1 MAVAPQASLLTQIQ
15 GFAQLS
21 NSQKL
26 GFIIGVAAIIA
37 LVMGGWLWY
46 KTPTFQVLFSN
57 LSDRD
62 GGAVIGA
69 LQQLNVP
76 YKTEGTSTILVP
88 MDEVYQVR
96 LKLASQGLPKGS
108 VVGFELM
115 EGQKL
120 GVSQFVEQ
128 VNYQRALEGELTRSI
143 QSLAAVQG
151 ARVHLAIPRPSV
163 FLRDQQRPSASVLL
177 NLGGGRRLDP
187 SQVSGIVHLVSSSV
201 PDLPVQ
207 NVTVI
212 DQNGNLLGGPET
224 GFSKAGLDATQLDY
238 LHQVEASYAQRI
250 EGILAPILGAENVR
264 AQVTADLD
272 FSQTEQ
278 TAETYKPN
286 PTPQEAA
293 VRSLQSSDSGAGG
306 AGAAPAGVP
315 GALSN
320 QPPGAASAPITGG
333 AAAPGQAPGVGA
345 ASAAQGHKEQTV
357 NYELDKTIK
366 HTKLPVGSVKRLSA
380 AVVVNYRKA
389 TAKDGKVSV
398 APLSQPELAQVN
410 NLVKEAMGFNQPR
423 GDSVNVVNAAF
434 NLPAEEKAAE
444 AAFYESPWLKAAGLG
459 LLKFLAIAG
468 IIWVVVFMVLR
479 PILRELARAAPP
491 PPAPME
497 AGGGPAPTQAQIGYE
512 QNLAAA
518 REMAR
523 QNPSVVANVVREW
536 VGKEGE

>member
-1 MAVAPQASLLTQIQ
+1 MAVAPQASLLQQLQ
-15 GFAQLS
+15 GFAQLN

-26 GFIIGVAAIIA
+26 GLLIGISAVIA
-37 LVMGGWLWY
+37 LVMVGWLWY
-46 KTPTFQVLFSN
+46 KTPTYQVLFSN

-62 GGAVIGA
+62 GGAVISA
-69 LQQLNVP
+69 LQQMNEP

-88 MDEVYQVR
+88 IEDVYQVR

-187 SQVSGIVHLVSSSV
+187 SQVSGIIHLVASSV
-201 PDLPVQ
+201 PDLPLE

-224 GFSKAGLDATQLDY
+224 GFNKAGLDATQLDY
-238 LHQVEASYAQRI
+238 LHQVESSYARRI
-250 EGILAPILGAENVR
+250 ESILTPILGADNVR

-272 FSQTEQ
+272 FAQTEQ

-293 VRSLQSSDSGAGG
+293 VRSLQSSDTVG
-306 AGAAPAGVP
+306 AGAGPAGVP

-320 QPPGAASAPITGG
+320 QPPGAASAPISGG
-333 AAAPGQAPGVGA
+333 AAPGA
-345 ASAAQGHKEQTV
+345 AAGTAVSQGSKEQTI

-380 AVVVNYRKA
+380 AVVVNFRKV
-389 TAKDGKVSV
+389 TAKDGKVSLT
-398 APLSQPELAQVN
+398 PLAAPELTQVN
-410 NLVKEAMGFNQPR
+410 NLVKEAMGFDQKR

-434 NLPAEEKAAE
+434 NLPPPEKAEE
-444 AAFYESPWLKAAGLG
+444 AAFYESPWVKSAGLG
-459 LLKFLAIAG
+459 LLKFLGIAG

-479 PILRELARAAPP
+479 PLLRELARAAPP
-491 PPAPME
+491 PKAAVETGEMGEMPQM
-497 AGGGPAPTQAQIGYE
+497 QAGYE
-512 QNLAAA
+512 SQLAAA
-518 REMAR
+518 REIAR
-523 QNPSVVANVVREW
+523 QNPGVVANVVRDW

>member
-1 MAVAPQASLLTQIQ
+1 V
-15 GFAQLS
+15 
-21 NSQKL
+21 
-26 GFIIGVAAIIA
+26 IA
-37 LVMGGWLWY
+37 
-46 KTPTFQVLFSN
+46 
-57 LSDRD
+57 
-62 GGAVIGA
+62 A

-88 MDEVYQVR
+88 MDEVYQAR

-187 SQVSGIVHLVSSSV
+187 SQVSGIVHLVASSV

-212 DQNGNLLGGPET
+212 DQNGNLLGGSET
-224 GFSKAGLDATQLDY
+224 GLSKAGLDATQLDY
-238 LHQVEASYAQRI
+238 LHQVEASYARRI
-250 EGILAPILGAENVR
+250 ESILTPILGADNVR

-278 TAETYKPN
+278 TAESYKPN

-293 VRSLQSSDSGAGG
+293 VRSMQSSESGG
-306 AGAAPAGVP
+306 AAGTGPAGVP

-320 QPPGAASAPITGG
+320 QPPGAASAPISGGGGG
-333 AAAPGQAPGVGA
+333 AAPPGKAGA
-345 ASAAQGHKEQTV
+345 NEPASPQGPREQTI
-357 NYELDKTIK
+357 NYELDKTIR
-366 HTKLPVGSVKRLSA
+366 HTKLPVGSIKRLSA
-380 AVVVNYRKA
+380 AVVVNYRTT
-389 TAKDGKVSV
+389 TAKDGKVNV
-398 APLSQPELAQVN
+398 APLSQPELTQVN
-410 NLVKEAMGFNQPR
+410 NLVKEAMGFDQQR

-434 NLPAEEKAAE
+434 NLPAAEKAEA
-444 AAFYESPWLKAAGLG
+444 AAFYENPWLRTAGIG

-491 PPAPME
+491 PLPMPE
-497 AGGGPAPTQAQIGYE
+497 EGGVAMAGGPTEARVGYE

>member
-1 MAVAPQASLLTQIQ
+1 MALATQPSLLTQIQ
-15 GFAQLS
+15 GFGQLS

-26 GFIIGVAAIIA
+26 GLIIGIAAVIA
-37 LVMGGWLWY
+37 LVMGGVLWY
-46 KTPTFQVLFSN
+46 RTPTYQVLFSN

-62 GGAVIGA
+62 GGAVIAA
-69 LQQLNVP
+69 LQQMNVP
-76 YKTEGTSTILVP
+76 YKTEGVSTILVP
-88 MDEVYQVR
+88 MESVYEAR

-143 QSLAAVQG
+143 QSLSAVAG

-163 FLRDQQRPSASVLL
+163 FLRDQQKPSASVLL

-187 SQVSGIVHLVSSSV
+187 AQVSGIVHLVSSSV

-207 NVTVI
+207 NVTVV
-212 DQNGNLLGGPET
+212 DQNGNLLSGPDT
-224 GFSKAGLDATQLDY
+224 SFKKAGLDPTQLDY
-238 LHQVEASYAQRI
+238 LHQVEASYAKRI
-250 EGILAPILGAENVR
+250 EGILAPILGPENVR

-272 FSQTEQ
+272 FAQSEQ

-286 PTPQEAA
+286 PAPQEAA
-293 VRSLQSSDSGAGG
+293 IRSLQSSESAG
-306 AGAAPAGVP
+306 AGAGPAGVP

-320 QPPGAASAPITGG
+320 QPPGAASAPIAAPAAPAQPAG
-333 AAAPGQAPGVGA
+333 AAVTAG
-345 ASAAQGHKEQTV
+345 QGHKEQTV
-357 NYELDKTIK
+357 NYELDKTIR
-366 HTKLPVGSVKRLSA
+366 HTKLPVGTVKRLSA
-380 AVVVNYRKA
+380 AVVVNYRRA
-389 TAKDGKVSV
+389 TAQDGKVSV
-398 APLSQPELAQVN
+398 TPLSQPELAQIN
-410 NLVKEAMGFNQPR
+410 NLVKEAMGFNQQR

-434 NLPAEEKAAE
+434 NLPAPAKVEE
-444 AAFYESPWLKAAGLG
+444 AAFYESPWLRSAGLG
-459 LLKFLAIAG
+459 LLKFLAIAAV
-468 IIWVVVFMVLR
+468 IWVLVFVVLR
-479 PILRELARAAPP
+479 PILRELARPRAAPP
-491 PPAPME
+491 MPEGMGME
-497 AGGGPAPTQAQIGYE
+497 GAAAARAQAGYE

-518 REMAR
+518 RELAR